1 MTNLQEEQE
10 EEEEDHKDLVSSQQ
24 LVRVSSFTLQT
35 GKNLSV
41 ELDDRHEYTR
51 CRFIP
56 QA

>member
-1 MTNLQEEQE
+1 MTTLQEDQE
-10 EEEEDHKDLVSSQQ
+10 EEEEKYKDLVSSQQ
-24 LVRVSSFTLQT
+24 LVRVSSFALQT

-41 ELDDRHEYTR
+41 ELDDRHEYAR